1 MRNKLL
7 VIACVLCSLFSWEQ
21 ERNEII
27 QQRVEFIS
35 EQTESEQ
42 IDLTNLFDQL
52 NYFFDHP
59 INLNATDGEDLRALG
74 LLTEVQITNILLHR
88 KQFGKFISIYE
99 LQSLTYWDLPTIQ
112 LVLPFVRVDDR
123 LDQLHLTFKD
133 AIQEGKFELYT
144 RYQRTPEQ
152 KSGYEQVSD
161 SVLANSNSYYYGNA
175 DHYYTRFRYTYRT
188 NLSLG
193 FTADKDPGEEFFK
206 GSQKNGFD
214 FYSGHAF
221 FKGGKYIRGVAL
233 GDYLVQIGQGL
244 NTWSGYAFGKT
255 ADIFASKKTANL
267 LRPYTSVDENRFFRG
282 AAAVVGFKQFSLLNF
297 YSQKRIDG
305 AGISDSLTDDLEFI
319 TTIDLSGLHRTN
331 REISKKNQLSERVFG
346 SYLQYSVPRFNAGI
360 AYVNQSYNAPLQR
373 DSVPYN
379 QYAFRGTQTSAL
391 SGDYSWVIKNL
402 NFFGEVSYSTHS
414 KAVAQ
419 LHGVMM
425 VLDPKVSF
433 SLIYRNYNKAYFSFY
448 NNGFS
453 EGSNTQ
459 NENGLF
465 AGWKVKLTSAWT
477 VNAYADIFT
486 FPWMKYLVDA
496 PSKGYEF
503 LFQPVYKPNKELEI
517 YGRFR
522 QQVRQKNSRDN
533 DGSITAIE
541 DVIQRNYRLNLSYK
555 VTEGITIKSRVEYMT
570 INRNSNQ
577 PEEGWLISQDVLVHP
592 KSMPFDISLRY
603 ALFDTDSYDS
613 RIYTY
618 ENNALYVFS
627 SPSYYYQGSRA
638 YILVRY
644 SFLKVCDL
652 WVRYGTF
659 LYSDR
664 TSLSSGAEE
673 IKGNRKSDITLQLRI
688 SL

>member
-1 MRNKLL
+1 MLKNSLL
-7 VIACVLCSLFSWEQ
+7 LIACLYCTFGWSQ

-27 QQRVEFIS
+27 QQRIEFIS
-35 EQTESEQ
+35 EQNESEE

-52 NYFFDHP
+52 NYYFDNP
-59 INLNATDGEDLRALG
+59 INLNNTDADELRSLG
-74 LLTEVQITNILLHR
+74 LLTEIQIANVLLHR
-88 KQFGKFISIYE
+88 KQFGKFLSIYE
-99 LQSLTYWDLPTIQ
+99 LQSLTYWDLSTIQ
-112 LVLPFVRVDDR
+112 IVLPFIRVDDR
-123 LDQLHLTFKD
+123 LDQLHLTFKE
-133 AIQEGKFELYT
+133 AIQQGNFEWYA

-152 KSGYEQVSD
+152 KSGYAAVSD
-161 SVLANSNSYYYGNA
+161 SVQANSNSYYLGNE
-175 DHYYTRFRYTYRT
+175 DRYYTRLRYTYRT
-188 NLSLG
+188 NISIG
-193 FTADKDPGEEFFK
+193 FTAEKDPGEQFFR
-206 GSQKNGFD
+206 GTQKNGFD

-221 FKGGKYIRGVAL
+221 YKGGKYIRAVAA
-233 GDYLVQIGQGL
+233 GDYLIQIGQGL

-282 AAAVVGFKQFSLLNF
+282 GAAVLGYGAFSLLNF

-305 AGISDSLTDDLEFI
+305 AGISDSLADDLEFI

-331 REISKKNQLSERVFG
+331 SEFSKKNQLSERVFG
-346 SYLQYSVPRFNAGI
+346 SYLQFNIPRFNAGL
-360 AYVNQSYNAPLQR
+360 AYVNQSYSAPLQR

-379 QYAFRGTQTSAL
+379 QYAFRGTQTSAI
-391 SGDYSWVIKNL
+391 SGDYNWVYKNL

-425 VLDPKVSF
+425 VLDPRVSF
-433 SLIYRNYNKAYFSFY
+433 SVIYRNYSKSYYSFY
-448 NNGFS
+448 NNAFS

-459 NENGLF
+459 NEKGLF
-465 AGWKVKLTSAWT
+465 AGWKVKLSSAWT
-477 VNAYADIFT
+477 MNAYADIFT

-503 LFQPVYKPNKELEI
+503 LFQPIYKPNKELEI

-533 DGSITAIE
+533 DGTITSIE
-541 DVIQRNYRLNLSYK
+541 DVVQRNYRLNLSYK
-555 VTEGITIKSRVEYMT
+555 VTEAITLKSRLEYIT
-570 INRNSNQ
+570 INRASNK
-577 PEEGWLISQDVLVHP
+577 PEEGWMISQDIVIRP
-592 KSMPFDISLRY
+592 KSSPVDFSLRY
-603 ALFDTDSYDS
+603 ALFDTDSYDT

-652 WVRYGTF
+652 WIRYGTF
-659 LYSDR
+659 LYSNR

>member
-1 MRNKLL
+1 MRSSLL
-7 VIACVLCSLFSWEQ
+7 IIALLLSVPAFSQ
-21 ERNEII
+21 ERSEII

-35 EQTESEQ
+35 EQNESEE
-42 IDLTNLFDQL
+42 IDLTNIFEQL
-52 NYFFDHP
+52 NHFYDNP

-74 LLTEVQITNILLHR
+74 LLTEVQVTDLLLHR
-88 KQFGKFISIYE
+88 RQFGKFISIYE
-99 LQSLTYWDLPTIQ
+99 LQSLQYWDLPTIQ

-123 LDQLHLTFKD
+123 LDQLHLTFRE
-133 AIQEGKFELYT
+133 AIQQGKFEAFL
-144 RYQRTPEQ
+144 RYQRIPEH
-152 KSGYEQVSD
+152 KSGYETVPD
-161 SVLANSNSYYYGNA
+161 SVIAESNSYYYGNP
-175 DHYYTRFRYTYRT
+175 DRYYTRLRYTYRT
-188 NLSLG
+188 NISIG
-193 FTADKDPGEEFFK
+193 MTAEKDPGEQFFR

-221 FKGGKYIRGVAL
+221 FKGGKYLRAVAA

-282 AAAVVGFKQFSLLNF
+282 GAAVVGFKGFQLLGF

-305 AGISDSLTDDLEFI
+305 AGVADSLNDDLEFI

-331 REISKKNQLSERVFG
+331 SEIAKKNQIGERVFG
-346 SYLQYSVPRFNAGI
+346 TYLQYRGPRFNAGL
-360 AYVNQSYNAPLQR
+360 AFVNQHYSAPLQR

-379 QYAFRGTQTSAL
+379 QFAFRGTQTNAL
-391 SGDYSWVIKNL
+391 SGDYNWVYKNL
-402 NFFGEVSYSTHS
+402 NVFGEVSYSTHS
-414 KAVAQ
+414 QDFAQ
-419 LHGVMM
+419 LHGLML
-425 VLDPKVSF
+425 VLDPRVSF
-433 SLIYRNYNKAYFSFY
+433 SLIYRNYGKGYYSFY

-459 NENGLF
+459 NERGLF
-465 AGWKVKLTSAWT
+465 AGWKVRLSSAWT
-477 VNAYADIFT
+477 LNAYGDIFT
-486 FPWMKYLVDA
+486 FPWMKYQVDA

-533 DGSITAIE
+533 DGTVTAIE

-555 VTEGITIKSRVEYMT
+555 VTEAITLKSRLEYVT
-570 INRNSNQ
+570 IDRASSAH
-577 PEEGWLISQDVLVHP
+577 EGGWLLYQDILIRP
-592 KSMPFDISLRY
+592 KSSPVDFSLRY
-603 ALFDTDSYDS
+603 ALFDTDSYDA
-613 RIYTY
+613 RIYTF

-638 YILVRY
+638 YVMVRY

-659 LYSDR
+659 LYSNR

-673 IKGNRKSDITLQLRI
+673 IVGNRKSDVTVQLRI
-688 SL
+688 SF